1 MLLTMSI
8 KSLYVKKEFQTQ
20 HISEAHQIMP
30 SNIINLNIELEARQD
45 HRALTTKQEM
55 TIELRNHYTEK
66 ARLRRALEFH
76 KVAFKHR
83 AREYVEIAERIELQE
98 EKLLRVGIK

>member
-1 MLLTMSI
+1 MLLTISVN
-8 KSLYVKKEFQTQ
+8 SLYVKKEFQTQ
-20 HISEAHQIMP
+20 HISEAHQTMP

-45 HRALTTKQEM
+45 HRALTAKQEM
-55 TIELRNHYTEK
+55 TVELRNHYTEK

-76 KVAFKHR
+76 KVAYKHR

>member
-1 MLLTMSI
+1 MTTQI
-8 KSLYVKKEFQTQ
+8 QTLYVKKEFQTQ
-20 HISEAHQIMP
+20 HISEAHQTMS

-45 HRALTTKQEM
+45 HRALTAKQEM
-55 TIELRNHYTEK
+55 TVELRNHYTEK

-76 KVAFKHR
+76 KVAYKHR